1 MGGAM
6 RIIAGEARGR
16 RLYAPAGEETR
27 PTSDRVRESLFNILG
42 RRVLDARVLDLFGG
56 TGAMALEA
64 LSRGAAHAVIVDS
77 ARQAVAVIERNA
89 RAVLGEDAVKR
100 ARIIRADYRA
110 AIDQLA
116 GGQAEERFDL
126 VFLDPPYRMADAYA
140 DALTRLRAARL
151 LEEDCR
157 VVLERARE
165 QVVKL
170 PPGFERLDVRDYGKT
185 SIEFVREVPA

>member
-1 MGGAM
+1 M
-6 RIIAGEARGR
+6 RIISGDARGR

-27 PTSDRVRESLFNILG
+27 PTADRVREALFNILG
-42 RRVLDARVLDLFGG
+42 ARVRGARVLDLFGG

-64 LSRGAAHAVIVDS
+64 LSRGAAHAVVVDS
-77 ARQAVAVIERNA
+77 TRTALEAIERNA

>member
-89 RAVLGEDAVKR
+89 RAVLGDAFAGR
-100 ARIIRADYRA
+100 AQIVRADYRA
-110 AIDQLA
+110 ALGQMA
-116 GGQAEERFDL
+116 GMRFDL
-126 VFLDPPYRMADAYA
+126 VFLDPPYRMAEAYG
-140 DALTRLRAARL
+140 DALSRL
-151 LEEDCR
+151 LAMGALGEGCR
-157 VVLERARE
+157 IVMERARE
-165 QVVKL
+165 QAIAL
-170 PPGFERLDVRDYGKT
+170 PEGFARVDARDYGKT
-185 SIEFVREVPA
+185 SVEFVEVSGR